1 MKYNR
6 AADLLCWFGL
16 NMFNS
21 VAHASQSGCTVEA
34 FTGHL
39 SQSLAGEQAV
49 VQWAYTIPE
58 GGTFQVPDT
67 DIAYPQSPTDLPE
80 LCVVQINVT
89 SSSESAYSF
98 GLFLPVD
105 WNERFL

>member
-1 MKYNR
+1 MKSLIFSSLTLASSS
-6 AADLLCWFGL
+6 AASPIAC
-16 NMFNS
+16 S
-21 VAHASQSGCTVEA
+21 EKA
-34 FTGHL
+34 FSAYLSSAGHKN
-39 SQSLAGEQAV
+39 AAV
-49 VQWAYTIPE
+49 LHTSHVPK
-58 GGTFQVPDT
+58 GGTFNVPES

-89 SSSESAYSF
+89 SSPESAYAF